1 MALEERPDRYPF
13 PEIEARWQ
21 KVWAERKQF
30 KVTEQPGRP
39 KYYCLEMFPYPSGRI
54 HMGHVRVYAIGDL
67 LARYKW
73 MRGFNVLHPMG
84 WDAFGLPA
92 ENAAIDN
99 GVHPAVWTYENID
112 NMRTQLKRM
121 GISYDWDR
129 EVTTCDPAY
138 YKWEQLIF
146 IRMLERGLAYRR
158 RSRVN
163 WCPSCQTVLANEQ
176 VEAGRC
182 WRCDSEVTIREIDGW
197 FFKITEYAQELLDW
211 CDRLPGWPERV
222 LTMQRN
228 WIGRSEGAE
237 FALPVAGRADL
248 TIPIFTTRPDTSFG
262 MTYAVLAPEHP
273 LVDRLAID
281 PEERRRIDAFRA
293 EVARES
299 EIERLATD
307 RPKRGLRLAARAINP
322 FTAQEIPL
330 FLADYVLMGYGT
342 GAIMAVPGEDQRDWD
357 FAKAHR
363 LPIVA
368 TVKRPADWKDDQA
381 YTGDGV
387 KINSGFLD
395 GLTIEEAKRK
405 AIDWLVAK
413 GLGQAKINFRL
424 RDWGIS
430 RQRYWGAPIPVLYC
444 ERDGMVPER
453 EENLPVVLPRD
464 VQISGKGGSPLAE
477 VAGFVNATCPKC
489 GGKARRDTDTMD
501 TFVESSWYFLRY
513 CSPTHDRGMFEP
525 GAAAYWMPV
534 DQYIGGIEHA
544 VLHLLYARFYTKVL
558 RDLGMLKVDEPFQA
572 LLSQGMVIK
581 DGAKMSK
588 SKGNVVDPDDL
599 IRRYGAD
606 TARLFSLFAAPPE
619 KDLDWND
626 RGVEGASRFLNRIW
640 RFVHANLPELTTAT
654 PAPAGPL
661 SDSGRAFRRVIHATI
676 QKVTHDIEHDF
687 HFNTAISAVMELVN
701 GLHDFE
707 RASLDGMARP
717 ERAALLREAVETT
730 LLLLGPVSP
739 HITEE
744 LWAALGHRESLFT
757 RAWPAADP
765 ATLARDL
772 VEIVLQVDGRVR
784 GRLSAAV
791 DAPEAAIRE
800 QALADSKVRPWLDGR
815 QVAKV
820 VVVPGRLV
828 NIVTRG

>member
-1 MALEERPDRYPF
+1 MALDERQDRYPF

-21 KVWAERKQF
+21 KAWLDRKQF
-30 KVTEQPGRP
+30 KVTEEPGRP

-129 EVTTCDPAY
+129 EVATCDPAY
-138 YKWEQLIF
+138 YKWEQLVF

-182 WRCDSEVTIREIDGW
+182 WRCDSEVIIREIDGW
-197 FFKITEYAQELLDW
+197 FFKITDYAQELLDW

-237 FALPVAGRADL
+237 FALPVAGRPDL
-248 TIPIFTTRPDTSFG
+248 KLPIFTTRPDTSFG

-273 LVDRLAID
+273 LVDGLAVD
-281 PEERRRIDAFRA
+281 AEERRRIDAFRA
-293 EVARES
+293 EVARET

-307 RPKRGLRLAARAINP
+307 RPKRGLRLTARALNP
-322 FTAQEIPL
+322 FTRQEIPL

-357 FAKAHR
+357 FAKAHG

-368 TVKRPADWKDDQA
+368 TVKRPEGWREDQA

-395 GLTIEEAKRK
+395 GLSIEEAKRK
-405 AIDWLVAK
+405 AIDWLVAQ

-444 ERDGMVPER
+444 EKDGMVPER
-453 EENLPVVLPRD
+453 EENLPVAEAKRKAIDWLVGNGIGEAKVNYRLRDWGISRQRYWGAPIPVLYCERCGMVPEKEENLPVVLPEN
-464 VQISGKGGSPLAE
+464 VQISGKGGSPLAA
-477 VAGFVNATCPKC
+477 VATFVNAPCPRC
-489 GGKARRDTDTMD
+489 GGPARRDTDTMD

-513 CSPTHDRGMFEP
+513 CSPQHERGMFDR
-525 GAAAYWMPV
+525 AAAEYWMPV

-544 VLHLLYARFYTKVL
+544 VLHLLYSRFYVKVL
-558 RDLGMLKVDEPFQA
+558 RDLGEVSLDEPFTA
-572 LLSQGMVIK
+572 LLCQGMVIK

-588 SKGNVVDPDDL
+588 SKGNVVDPDEI

-606 TARLFSLFAAPPE
+606 TARLFILFAAPPE
-619 KDLDWND
+619 KDLEWSDH
-626 RGVEGASRFLNRIW
+626 GVEGASRFLNRLW
-640 RFVHANLPELTTAT
+640 RFVHGQLDVLRG
-654 PAPAGPL
+654 APAAP
-661 SDSGRAFRRVIHATI
+661 
-676 QKVTHDIEHDF
+676 
-687 HFNTAISAVMELVN
+687 
-701 GLHDFE
+701 
-707 RASLDGMARP
+707 
-717 ERAALLREAVETT
+717 
-730 LLLLGPVSP
+730 
-739 HITEE
+739 
-744 LWAALGHRESLFT
+744 
-757 RAWPAADP
+757 PA
-765 ATLARDL
+765 
-772 VEIVLQVDGRVR
+772 
-784 GRLSAAV
+784 
-791 DAPEAAIRE
+791 
-800 QALADSKVRPWLDGR
+800 
-815 QVAKV
+815 
-820 VVVPGRLV
+820 
-828 NIVTRG
+828 